1 MNREVDTL
9 LARRLEQVQERL
21 AAAARRAG
29 RDPSSVT
36 LVAVTKTRRTEEI
49 VAALRLGL
57 VHCGE
62 NRVEEAVR
70 KIPQV
75 QASLTAADRQP
86 VWHMVGHLQRRKV
99 RHAVTSF
106 HWIHSVDRLAVAREI
121 SKRCVAA
128 QTELPAL
135 LEVNVTGEAQKYGF
149 PVAGGV
155 ANRPAVEALCRQ
167 IDQIAELPGLI
178 IRGLMTMAPFVAE
191 AEEARPAFRML
202 RELRDELGRR
212 FPAVRWDCLSMGMTN
227 DFEVAVEEGA
237 TMVRIGTAIFGPRT
251 GP

>member
-36 LVAVTKTRRTEEI
+36 LVAVTKTRQPEEI

-57 VHCGE
+57 VHFGE
-62 NRVEEAVR
+62 NRVEEAAR

-75 QASLTAADRQP
+75 QASLTSADPQP
-86 VWHMVGHLQRRKV
+86 VWHMVGHVQRRKV
-99 RHAVTSF
+99 RHAVTLF
-106 HWIHSVDRLAVAREI
+106 QWVHSVDRLAVAREF
-121 SKRCVAA
+121 SKRCLAT
-128 QTELPAL
+128 QTGLAVL
-135 LEVNVTGEAQKYGF
+135 LEVNVAGEAQKYGF

-155 ANRPAVEALCRQ
+155 ANRAAVEALCRE
-167 IDQIAELPGLI
+167 INQIAGMPDLSI
-178 IRGLMTMAPFVAE
+178 QGLMTMAPFVAE
-191 AEEARPAFRML
+191 PEEARPAFRML
-202 RELRDELGRR
+202 RELRDELRTR
-212 FPAVRWDCLSMGMTN
+212 FPAIRWERLSMGMTN

-237 TMVRIGTAIFGPRT
+237 TMVRIGTAIFGPRA